1 MVIGLSRNACD
12 RYFLYY
18 VKKTSVITHIASE
31 NAQRAPKSVVLLNIT
46 PRSGEKYRVRAI
58 LWSVNSEIVGDRAI
72 L

>member
-1 MVIGLSRNACD
+1 MVIGLSCKASD

-18 VKKTSVITHIASE
+18 IKKTSLITHIASE
-31 NAQRAPKSVVLLNIT
+31 NAQRPPKLVVVLNIT
-46 PRSGEKYRVRAI
+46 PRSGEKYCVRAI

>member
-1 MVIGLSRNACD
+1 M
-12 RYFLYY
+12 
-18 VKKTSVITHIASE
+18 HIVYE

-58 LWSVNSEIVGDRAI
+58 LWSVNSEIDGDRAI